1 MRSSTAF
8 HNLPMVLLMV
18 CAYIYTSSNLHADAV
33 VVAVDGSASLST
45 EAEVSAEHTD
55 SYNIR
60 HGRSKVRHSNEK
72 EQLLWA
78 MRPQNANAGNDGVVG
93 GDVSARGK
101 GEDNEIS
108 GSSVNSGRKN
118 TTNTLTVKKSH
129 LLSADDYDGD
139 LMPNSAE
146 ATTYNFTAHKSTTHT
161 RVDGSWNHKEAVSS
175 IQTGN
180 SELFGSDYWRNSYVN
195 GSLINPFVGSAKRR
209 LKPAIHIE
217 PLSRSHS
224 VAAAY
229 FGAPAK
235 RKDIT
240 HTETP
245 DVGPNGLVTTEAPV
259 THRIRKL
266 HMKKIMESIRNSGG
280 GVGEAASVLM
290 TAEQLQ
296 GRPMD
301 LELVK
306 LDKKGV
312 VDDVADTK
320 GKLAD
325 SSDADSAAEM
335 LVEEAEDEPDNI
347 SRPINNEVEGGEV
360 VANEAAK
367 DSGNTR
373 DVSGANAASQ
383 SAENSAVDDSE
394 DAESS
399 DNELVADMGDT
410 SDGDEGGVDDDIDT
424 DVELDEVL
432 QLADELDMPVNSLDD
447 VGDDYTATT
456 TPAATYTTIKPDGSA
471 ELSEHFAEMITYAT
485 LLGGSNLNSQGTEM
499 QNDDTFAGTTSS
511 IPTLSPTRKT
521 TTKLKLIPKSA
532 RPTKLILLPTMAMK
546 DFAQSKAAVEK
557 MLVNQ
562 TQNRTSISVS
572 PKWQGGGVYVA
583 PQQGDVL
590 ERRLTEPP
598 KSTSLPTDFIDSNEL
613 RDIIDVS
620 QLEGVELANDTAEYD
635 DSTLRNASKH
645 SISQAPPSTLQT
657 LIGKEASPEDYRW
670 PATNF
675 SLEPNQQASTSVG
688 GIASVD
694 RQQAYDVED
703 INFEQVVLENTD
715 DITMDDGHMDN
726 RNAHGFPV
734 SNPADLVV
742 DEDGNNETDNGGG
755 SGGDGGADG
764 VDDDQTSRF
773 LAGVVDAA
781 NEDEIY
787 DWDEISRNNRR
798 NLMRG
803 RDVVTK
809 FLQIVETQHLLGANC
824 EAGTSLNLGEGVVDR
839 YAQDRFRVEAEVAV
853 NRANMLTR
861 SSSFSSA
868 AVQVVQCTLSL
879 KSEKTHFNR
888 PMGFYARYFWLR
900 YNTISFFGM
909 RKLTGVK
916 EATTPFSTL
925 RLYISLLS
933 NKALWYDPL
942 PVAPLLSL
950 GSFHAWISY
959 LLFSSLTSK
968 LAVVAPTTIPLIA
981 ISIQLEAFREV
992 PSL

>member
-8 HNLPMVLLMV
+8 HNLPMVLLIV
-18 CAYIYTSSNLHADAV
+18 CAYIYTSSNLHADAI

-78 MRPQNANAGNDGVVG
+78 MRPQNLNAGNDGVVG
-93 GDVSARGK
+93 GDVSARGN
-101 GEDNEIS
+101 GEDSEIG
-108 GSSVNSGRKN
+108 GSSVKSGRKN

-195 GSLINPFVGSAKRR
+195 GSLINSFVGSAKRR
-209 LKPAIHIE
+209 LKPAIE

-235 RKDIT
+235 RKDIA

-245 DVGPNGLVTTEAPV
+245 DVGPNGVVTTEAPV

-280 GVGEAASVLM
+280 GVGGGGFGVKLSKSHHRSLM

-301 LELVK
+301 VELVK

-360 VANEAAK
+360 VAN

-373 DVSGANAASQ
+373 DVSVANAASE

-399 DNELVADMGDT
+399 DNELVADMEDT

-521 TTKLKLIPKSA
+521 TTKLKLIPKSP
-532 RPTKLILLPTMAMK
+532 RPTKLILLPTVAMK

-557 MLVNQ
+557 MLANQ
-562 TQNRTSISVS
+562 TQNRTSISVA
-572 PKWQGGGVYVA
+572 PKWQGGGVNVA
-583 PQQGDVL
+583 PKQRDVL
-590 ERRLTEPP
+590 ERRQTEPS

-613 RDIIDVS
+613 HDIIDVS
-620 QLEGVELANDTAEYD
+620 QFEGVELANDTAEYD

-670 PATNF
+670 PAANF

-688 GIASVD
+688 GIAGVD
-694 RQQAYDVED
+694 RQQAYD
-703 INFEQVVLENTD
+703 
-715 DITMDDGHMDN
+715 
-726 RNAHGFPV
+726 
-734 SNPADLVV
+734 
-742 DEDGNNETDNGGG
+742 
-755 SGGDGGADG
+755 
-764 VDDDQTSRF
+764 
-773 LAGVVDAA
+773 
-781 NEDEIY
+781 
-787 DWDEISRNNRR
+787 
-798 NLMRG
+798 
-803 RDVVTK
+803 
-809 FLQIVETQHLLGANC
+809 
-824 EAGTSLNLGEGVVDR
+824 
-839 YAQDRFRVEAEVAV
+839 
-853 NRANMLTR
+853 
-861 SSSFSSA
+861 
-868 AVQVVQCTLSL
+868 
-879 KSEKTHFNR
+879 
-888 PMGFYARYFWLR
+888 
-900 YNTISFFGM
+900 TI
-909 RKLTGVK
+909 
-916 EATTPFSTL
+916 
-925 RLYISLLS
+925 
-933 NKALWYDPL
+933 
-942 PVAPLLSL
+942 
-950 GSFHAWISY
+950 
-959 LLFSSLTSK
+959 
-968 LAVVAPTTIPLIA
+968 
-981 ISIQLEAFREV
+981 
-992 PSL
+992 